1 MDNRGERTLANI
13 KNYNI
18 RSAIYNFAAAWQD
31 LSVSALST
39 SWNKLIADGDTKV
52 NFEGCQAEDFLH
64 ILQRGGEVS
73 TSIDD
78 ITEWLDEL
86 YLDPGYEMLTE
97 VDIVTSVVAAE
108 KEKSSDEEEVMEASK
123 VKLSTLRTYID
134 SLIAYSTYNQL
145 PEMAHH
151 YGNLRMIRELI
162 IKEQHMEVTKPKL
175 ADSLI
180 LVVLFNVVLLLVI
193 SHLFWVHL
201 MPLKIALMLNHVV
214 VST

>member
-108 KEKSSDEEEVMEASK
+108 KEKSSDEEEVMEAPK

-134 SLIAYSTYNQL
+134 ALIAYSTYNQL

>member
-1 MDNRGERTLANI
+1 
-13 KNYNI
+13 
-18 RSAIYNFAAAWQD
+18 
-31 LSVSALST
+31 
-39 SWNKLIADGDTKV
+39 
-52 NFEGCQAEDFLH
+52 
-64 ILQRGGEVS
+64 
-73 TSIDD
+73 
-78 ITEWLDEL
+78 
-86 YLDPGYEMLTE
+86 MLTE

-123 VKLSTLRTYID
+123 AKLSTLRTYIGA
-134 SLIAYSTYNQL
+134 LIAYSTYNQL

-214 VST
+214 VSA